1 MSRSL
6 SRDLYHLMRKAS
18 RRTPVDKL
26 RRSGHKNVSV
36 LSFRDVQAL
45 IEQAVANTLRRK
57 GLKLD
62 GPEIHEEVRMEF
74 LALMRERDLLQ
85 ETVENLLKEKDE
97 LAQNRDRLQEV
108 IGQVTEELEEE
119 QSVDPEADSEELDR
133 MRERLVASL
142 REMLGPHADPNV
154 TARAVALVEQAVEEQ
169 RQLTLS
175 RAQEAQTARVEHL
188 ERRINRL
195 KTKLEET
202 ESMLVR
208 ARSAGGPEGIA
219 GEHVDPGLKIGDPN
233 FETKK
238 ELLGEIFKLNV
249 ELREMLK
256 TN

>member
-1 MSRSL
+1 MSRQL

-26 RRSGHKNVSV
+26 RRNGHKNVSV

-45 IEQAVANTLRRK
+45 IEQAVSNTLRRK

-85 ETVENLLKEKDE
+85 ETVQNLLREKDE
-97 LAQNRDRLQEV
+97 LAQNRERLQAV
-108 IGQVTEELEEE
+108 IGQVSDEIEEE
-119 QSVDPEADSEELDR
+119 QALDPGQDSDELDR
-133 MRERLVASL
+133 MRESLVAAL
-142 REMLGPHADPNV
+142 KDMLGPNADAQL
-154 TARAVALVEQAVEEQ
+154 TTRAVALVEQAVEEQ
-169 RQLTLS
+169 RQLTLT
-175 RAQEAQTARVEHL
+175 RAQESHQARMEHL
-188 ERRINRL
+188 ERRMNRL
-195 KTKLEET
+195 KTKLQET
-202 ESMLVR
+202 ESMLQR
-208 ARSAGGPEGIA
+208 AQAAGGPEGLA
-219 GEHVDPGLKIGDPN
+219 GEPIDPGLKIGDPN